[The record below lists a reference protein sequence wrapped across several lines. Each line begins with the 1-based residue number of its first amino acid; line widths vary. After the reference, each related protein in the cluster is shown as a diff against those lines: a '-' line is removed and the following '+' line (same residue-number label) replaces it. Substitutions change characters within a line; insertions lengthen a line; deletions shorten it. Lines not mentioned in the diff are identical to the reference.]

1 MKDPRNIST
10 KRIWFILID
19 IVVIFILCGF
29 GLKSLCNLGEYNKYL
44 LDSNIKSVVQK
55 SDGSIYKY
63 DSNFIQPATGGDI
76 VYFHIQLPDENPYP
90 NTTVCAIVY
99 NCETELISQNK
110 TIFEYGKDIR
120 ENGGNLG
127 NTFINATISDDV
139 FGDEIIVK
147 CTVPEG
153 ANLTKLENVRLMPS
167 EYSMRYVLIN
177 HEIDFVFCICIAG
190 VSIIGILLMI
200 TLGKFSGIAREGI
213 YLFMFFLLT
222 SLWVLGSN
230 DMLYIFIN
238 NPMICSNLEYF
249 SMFLMPVPF
258 CLFLSLELK
267 NKFRKIY
274 LILSAFYAVIFFAVM
289 ALNIFG
295 SFHFFRF
302 THTERILFVVG
313 LTVTVFALLISK
325 DNDTISKRI
334 IKIGT
339 ICSICVMTI
348 EVIRYE
354 LRDTSY
360 LFRQLFSTSL
370 SVFGIM
376 IFVFSLFYG
385 YYTKLS
391 TEIMRKKSL
400 EQVAFIDGMTGIA
413 NRNAVNGFLQAL
425 SPGECYSII
434 FFDVNDLKM
443 ANDKYGH
450 EYGDKLI
457 TIVAAAL
464 KDSFEQYDGFYG
476 RYGGDEFVAGFYN
489 NAADI
494 TTQCI
499 ENFSRII
506 ASANKDKLLPF
517 TIRVAYGCYINNPY
531 DPLDAELGIKNA
543 DEQMYEMKKQ
553 MKNTYSVL

>member
-1 MKDPRNIST
+1 
-10 KRIWFILID
+10 
-19 IVVIFILCGF
+19 
-29 GLKSLCNLGEYNKYL
+29 
-44 LDSNIKSVVQK
+44 
-55 SDGSIYKY
+55 
-63 DSNFIQPATGGDI
+63 
-76 VYFHIQLPDENPYP
+76 
-90 NTTVCAIVY
+90 
-99 NCETELISQNK
+99 
-110 TIFEYGKDIR
+110 
-120 ENGGNLG
+120 
-127 NTFINATISDDV
+127 
-139 FGDEIIVK
+139 
-147 CTVPEG
+147 
-153 ANLTKLENVRLMPS
+153 
-167 EYSMRYVLIN
+167 
-177 HEIDFVFCICIAG
+177 
-190 VSIIGILLMI
+190 
-200 TLGKFSGIAREGI
+200 
-213 YLFMFFLLT
+213 
-222 SLWVLGSN
+222 
-230 DMLYIFIN
+230 
-238 NPMICSNLEYF
+238 MICSNLEYF

-400 EQVAFIDGMTGIA
+400 EQVAFIDGIA

-434 FFDVNDLKM
+434 FFDVN
-443 ANDKYGH
+443 
-450 EYGDKLI
+450 
-457 TIVAAAL
+457 
-464 KDSFEQYDGFYG
+464 
-476 RYGGDEFVAGFYN
+476 
-489 NAADI
+489 
-494 TTQCI
+494 
-499 ENFSRII
+499 ENY
-506 ASANKDKLLPF
+506 
-517 TIRVAYGCYINNPY
+517 T
-531 DPLDAELGIKNA
+531 LGVTRRSGSTRLYA
-543 DEQMYEMKKQ
+543 
-553 MKNTYSVL
+553 T

>member
-63 DSNFIQPATGGDI
+63 DSNFIQPATDGDI

-360 LFRQLFSTSL
+360 LFRQLFSTL
-370 SVFGIM
+370 C
-376 IFVFSLFYG
+376 IFSFLWLLY
-385 YYTKLS
+385 K
-391 TEIMRKKSL
+391 
-400 EQVAFIDGMTGIA
+400 AF
-413 NRNAVNGFLQAL
+413 N
-425 SPGECYSII
+425 
-434 FFDVNDLKM
+434 
-443 ANDKYGH
+443 
-450 EYGDKLI
+450 
-457 TIVAAAL
+457 
-464 KDSFEQYDGFYG
+464 
-476 RYGGDEFVAGFYN
+476 
-489 NAADI
+489 
-494 TTQCI
+494 
-499 ENFSRII
+499 
-506 ASANKDKLLPF
+506 
-517 TIRVAYGCYINNPY
+517 
-531 DPLDAELGIKNA
+531 
-543 DEQMYEMKKQ
+543 
-553 MKNTYSVL
+553 

>member
-29 GLKSLCNLGEYNKYL
+29 GLKSLCNLCEYNKYL

>member
-476 RYGGDEFVAGFYN
+476 HN

>member
-517 TIRVAYGCYINNPY
+517 TIRVTYGCYINNPY

>member
-1 MKDPRNIST
+1 M
-10 KRIWFILID
+10 
-19 IVVIFILCGF
+19 
-29 GLKSLCNLGEYNKYL
+29 
-44 LDSNIKSVVQK
+44 
-55 SDGSIYKY
+55 
-63 DSNFIQPATGGDI
+63 
-76 VYFHIQLPDENPYP
+76 
-90 NTTVCAIVY
+90 
-99 NCETELISQNK
+99 NK

-543 DEQMYEMKKQ
+543 DERI
-553 MKNTYSVL
+553 